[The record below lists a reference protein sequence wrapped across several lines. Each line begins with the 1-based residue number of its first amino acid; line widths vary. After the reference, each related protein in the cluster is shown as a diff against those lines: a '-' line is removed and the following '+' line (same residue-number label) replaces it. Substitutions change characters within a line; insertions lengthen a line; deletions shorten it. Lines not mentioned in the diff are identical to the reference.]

1 LLSKVG
7 SARNT
12 RSTAR
17 GEESAAEQLTARGL
31 RATRQRIA
39 VLEVLRRSAAH
50 PTATQVYRQLL
61 EKLPTISLKTV
72 YDCLDVLVGAGLAG
86 CLADG
91 GTPYRYDANVAP
103 HYHAQCRLC
112 GALMD
117 IPARADGQIRGRTPL
132 PSGFELEQI
141 RVTLVGR
148 CSRCSDS
155 A

>member
-1 LLSKVG
+1 
-7 SARNT
+7 
-12 RSTAR
+12 
-17 GEESAAEQLTARGL
+17 
-31 RATRQRIA
+31 
-39 VLEVLRRSAAH
+39 VLRRSAAH
-50 PTATQVYRQLL
+50 PTATEIYGQLL

-72 YDCLDVLVGAGLAG
+72 YDSLDILVGAGLAG
-86 CLADG
+86 CIADG

-117 IPARADGQIRGRTPL
+117 IPARADGQIRGQTPL
-132 PSGFELEQI
+132 PQGFEIEQI

-148 CSRCSDS
+148 CSRCRDG